1 MCAYLAIFL
10 VFLLF
15 VASAARPWR
24 PDAVVQREGLDCDC
38 LALRSF
44 QSLFSLCHLLN
55 AVWRPASILHLGL
68 VRKLDLGR
76 RRICFESITDL
87 PINNRALYG
96 SV

>member
-55 AVWRPASILHLGL
+55 AVWRPASIFHFSL
-68 VRKLDLGR
+68 
-76 RRICFESITDL
+76 
-87 PINNRALYG
+87 
-96 SV
+96 SVFSRSYTAKKTTEIMTLTRFLTRDT